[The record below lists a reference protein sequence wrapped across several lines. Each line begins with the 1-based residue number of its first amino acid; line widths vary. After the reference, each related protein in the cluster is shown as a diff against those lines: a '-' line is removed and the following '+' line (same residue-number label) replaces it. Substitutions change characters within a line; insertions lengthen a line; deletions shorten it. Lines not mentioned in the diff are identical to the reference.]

1 MSGNRII
8 GIVMLAVG
16 IVLLIFGMN
25 ASHAPVDQIT
35 ETFTGR
41 YTQTTMIYLI
51 VGIVAVIAG
60 GLLALSGRRV

>member
-1 MSGNRII
+1 
-8 GIVMLAVG
+8 MLAVG